1 MRCEAACRSLWQAI
15 YGESKPPALPVVI
28 YWFSQE
34 NPCFEFTER
43 LSQSPSTDMGIYL
56 KYYICDILFTA
67 AFLNFMIQMVSGFK
81 GSVFKRIKNVSY
93 VFAVIRGLFD
103 MTENCMMLNQIYS
116 FPDVNLELID
126 ICNIITRL

>member
-1 MRCEAACRSLWQAI
+1 M
-15 YGESKPPALPVVI
+15 
-28 YWFSQE
+28 
-34 NPCFEFTER
+34 
-43 LSQSPSTDMGIYL
+43 
-56 KYYICDILFTA
+56 
-67 AFLNFMIQMVSGFK
+67 NFMIQMVSGFK

-126 ICNIITRL
+126 ICNIITRLKFHFMRAWISCFVLMIIVRIVNKKNAAL